1 MLSTFYRK
9 LLTAS
14 GAMAVGGFLVLWLA
28 IWPFWLVATHYLPA
42 RFPARSSS
50 THG

>member
-1 MLSTFYRK
+1 MLSTLYLK
-9 LLTAS
+9 LRTAA

-42 RFPARSSS
+42 RFPARTSS
-50 THG
+50 TLP